1 MTQPAKRVAVTSVN
15 WAKLA
20 ERLIPEHKDELDRL
34 KLQNSSFHAEI
45 TQREADPPKVDWA
58 ELKKQM
64 PEQSAALDT
73 LKKQWESMSISYGS
87 VPENFQK
94 EIDKWIQ
101 YNQAR
106 LQFTEQKIKD
116 GLERVKKVEAKWAKA
131 PPVEHMYI
139 NQHHIT
145 FFPHEYGWGEKLGY
159 ADWRIHH
166 DDGEWRYM
174 DLFFR
179 EQNCDDLSC
188 WRRRFHDYNVY
199 PRTDNPRTGLGIP
212 DGSGQPK
219 EPQHWPVPLTEMGRN
234 YVKQL
239 KERKRQEKLA
249 GTAVPVR
256 IDDHH

>member
-1 MTQPAKRVAVTSVN
+1 MSQPAKRVAVSSVN

-20 ERLIPEHKDELDRL
+20 ERLVPEHKKELDRL
-34 KLQNSSFHAEI
+34 KMQNSSFHAEVV
-45 TQREADPPKVDWA
+45 QREQDLPKVDWA

-73 LKKQWESMSISYGS
+73 LKKQWESLNIAYGTI
-87 VPENFQK
+87 PENFQK

-116 GLERVKKVEAKWAKA
+116 GLDRVKKVEEKWAKA
-131 PPVEHMYI
+131 PPVEHMYL
-139 NQHHIT
+139 NFHHIT
-145 FFPHEYGWGEKLGY
+145 FFPHEFGYAEKHGY

-166 DDGEWRYM
+166 DDGEWRYF
-174 DLFFR
+174 DLLFK
-179 EQNCDDLSC
+179 EQNADEESYY
-188 WRRRFHDYNVY
+188 RRRYHDYNVY
-199 PRTDNPRTGLGIP
+199 PATGNPITGLGIP

-219 EPQHWPVPLTEMGRN
+219 EPKHWPVPLTELGRN

-256 IDDHH
+256 IDDH